1 MNLLR
6 AKVGMVFQK
15 PTPFPMTIYENVA
28 FGVRALRAWPAQGRS
43 RRTTWIIACA
53 VGALWDEVK
62 DKLDTSGLS
71 LSGGQQQRLCIA
83 RTIAIKPEVI
93 LLDEPCSAL
102 DPISTAKIEELI
114 DVLKRDY
121 TIAIVTHN
129 MQQAARTSRL
139 YRLYVSRRA
148 CGVRQHHPNFHQ
160 SKDGAHAGL
169 HHRPLRLGHALSRRT
184 RKMETHEHIVR
195 SYEEEL
201 SALNN
206 KIAKMG
212 GLAEQ
217 VLGQSIDALEG
228 RDPDLAA
235 ATIQQDEAIDAL
247 ETEIEEQVITMIARR
262 QPMAYDLRQ
271 IMAALRIST
280 DLERIGDLGKNIA
293 KRALAVVG
301 EQQPKQLMLG
311 LKHMGELA
319 LGQLKEVLDA
329 YIERDA
335 DRALRVWYTDEDID
349 AMYNSLFRELL
360 TYMMEDPRNIGLC
373 THLLFG
379 AKNIERIGDHATNIA
394 ETVYFLVHGRPIT
407 DQRPKSDTT
416 SSTPVALRSAG

>member
-1 MNLLR
+1 M
-6 AKVGMVFQK
+6 
-15 PTPFPMTIYENVA
+15 
-28 FGVRALRAWPAQGRS
+28 
-43 RRTTWIIACA
+43 
-53 VGALWDEVK
+53 D
-62 DKLDTSGLS
+62 
-71 LSGGQQQRLCIA
+71 
-83 RTIAIKPEVI
+83 
-93 LLDEPCSAL
+93 
-102 DPISTAKIEELI
+102 
-114 DVLKRDY
+114 
-121 TIAIVTHN
+121 
-129 MQQAARTSRL
+129 
-139 YRLYVSRRA
+139 
-148 CGVRQHHPNFHQ
+148 
-160 SKDGAHAGL
+160 
-169 HHRPLRLGHALSRRT
+169 
-184 RKMETHEHIVR
+184 THEHIVR

-217 VLGQSIDALEG
+217 IVGQSIDALQA

-235 ATIQQDEAIDAL
+235 KTIQQDESIDAL
-247 ETEIEEQVITMIARR
+247 DKEIEEQAITMIARR

-271 IMAALRIST
+271 IMAALHIST

-293 KRALAVVG
+293 KRALAVVR

-311 LKHMGELA
+311 LKHMGELS
-319 LGQLKEVLDA
+319 LGQLKEVLGA

-335 DRALRVWYTDEDID
+335 DRALQVWYKDEEID
-349 AMYNSLFRELL
+349 AMYNSLFRETL

-394 ETVYFLVHGRPIT
+394 ETVYFLVNGRAIT
-407 DQRPKSDTT
+407 DQRPKGDNT